1 MSEPTQLARI
11 APVPATQ
18 GQIAQG
24 QGAQGQTAAR
34 LTRKQK
40 AAIIV
45 RFLLN
50 EGADVRLSDLPD
62 ALQGT
67 LTTQMG
73 SMRYVDRSTLVSV
86 VTEFAGEL
94 EAMGLTFPHGV
105 AGALSAL
112 DGRISPHTAA
122 RLRKEAGVRQFGDPW
137 EQVARAD
144 LDDLIPIVQA
154 ESTEVAAVMLAK
166 LDVGRAAALLA
177 KLPGDRA
184 RRITFA
190 VSQTGNVTPDAVDRI
205 GLSLAAQLN
214 ELPTAAF
221 DDGPVERIGAILNSS
236 TGALRDDVLNGLD
249 DEDQEFAAQ
258 VRRAIFTF
266 VNIPD
271 RVGPTDIPKVIREVD
286 QAVLVTALGAAMA
299 GDLAPVAEY
308 LLDNMSRRMADALR
322 EEIEETGRVK
332 PKEGEEAMT
341 EVVNAIRRLQAAGEI
356 TLIQPG
362 DDEDEEG

>member
-1 MSEPTQLARI
+1 MA
-11 APVPATQ
+11 A
-18 GQIAQG
+18 
-24 QGAQGQTAAR
+24 TAAR
-34 LTRKQK
+34 LTRRQK

-62 ALQGT
+62 GLQAT

-73 SMRYVDRSTLVSV
+73 SMRYVDRSTLISV
-86 VTEFAGEL
+86 VTEFAAEL
-94 EAMGLTFPHGV
+94 EGMGLTFPHGV
-105 AGALSAL
+105 AGALTAL

-144 LDDLIPIVQA
+144 LDDLIPIVLA

-166 LDVGRAAALLA
+166 LDVTRAADLLSR
-177 KLPGDRA
+177 LPGDRA

-190 VSQTGNVTPDAVDRI
+190 IGQTGSVTPAAVDRI

-214 ELPTAAF
+214 DLPAAAF

-236 TGALRDDVLNGLD
+236 TGALRDDVLSGLD
-249 DEDQEFAAQ
+249 EEDRDFADQ

-266 VNIPD
+266 VHIPD
-271 RVGPTDIPKVIREVD
+271 RLAPSDIPKVTREVD
-286 QAVLVTALGAAMA
+286 QPVLMTALGAALA
-299 GDLAPVAEY
+299 GDLAAVAEY
-308 LLDNMSRRMADALR
+308 LLDNMSRRMSDALR
-322 EEIEETGRVK
+322 EEISEMGRIK

-341 EVVNAIRRLQAAGEI
+341 QVVNAIRRLQATGEI

-362 DDEDEEG
+362 NEEDEEG

>member
-1 MSEPTQLARI
+1 MSQSTPLARI
-11 APVPATQ
+11 APPGPVA
-18 GQIAQG
+18 A
-24 QGAQGQTAAR
+24 TAAR

-62 ALQGT
+62 GLQAT

-73 SMRYVDRSTLVSV
+73 SMRYVDRSTLISV
-86 VTEFAGEL
+86 VTEFAAEL
-94 EAMGLTFPHGV
+94 EGMGLTFPHGV
-105 AGALSAL
+105 AGALTAL
-112 DGRISPHTAA
+112 DGRISPQTAA

-144 LDDLIPIVQA
+144 LEDLIPILLA

-166 LDVGRAAALLA
+166 LDVTRAADLLSR
-177 KLPGDRA
+177 LPGDRA

-190 VSQTGNVTPDAVDRI
+190 IGQTGSVTPAAVDRI

-214 ELPTAAF
+214 DLPTAAF
-221 DDGPVERIGAILNSS
+221 EDGPVERIGAILNSS
-236 TGALRDDVLNGLD
+236 SGALRDDVLNGLD
-249 DEDQEFAAQ
+249 EEDQDFADQ

-266 VNIPD
+266 VHIPD
-271 RVGPTDIPKVIREVD
+271 RLAPTDIPKVTREVD
-286 QAVLVTALGAAMA
+286 QTVLMTALGAAMA
-299 GDLAPVAEY
+299 GNLAAVAEY
-308 LLDNMSRRMADALR
+308 LLDNMSRRMSDALR
-322 EEIEETGRVK
+322 EEITEMGRIK

-341 EVVNAIRRLQAAGEI
+341 QVVNAIRRLQAAGDI
-356 TLIQPG
+356 TLTQPG
-362 DDEDEEG
+362 DEEDEEG

>member
-1 MSEPTQLARI
+1 MNQSTPLARI
-11 APVPATQ
+11 APPVP
-18 GQIAQG
+18 IA
-24 QGAQGQTAAR
+24 ATAAR

-50 EGADVRLSDLPD
+50 EGADVRLSELPEGMQ
-62 ALQGT
+62 AA

-73 SMRYVDRSTLVSV
+73 SMRYVDRTTLISV
-86 VTEFAGEL
+86 LTEFATEL
-94 EAMGLTFPHGV
+94 EGMGLTFPHGV
-105 AGALSAL
+105 AGALNAL

-144 LDDLIPIVQA
+144 LDDLIPILLA

-166 LDVGRAAALLA
+166 LDVARAADLLSR
-177 KLPGDRA
+177 LPGDRA

-190 VSQTGNVTPDAVDRI
+190 IGQTGNVTPAAVDRI

-214 ELPTAAF
+214 ELPPAAF
-221 DDGPVERIGAILNSS
+221 EDGPVERIGAILNSS
-236 TGALRDDVLNGLD
+236 TGALRDNVLNGLD
-249 DEDQEFAAQ
+249 EEDRDFADQ

-266 VNIPD
+266 VHIPD
-271 RVGPTDIPKVIREVD
+271 RLAATDVPKVTRDLE
-286 QAVLVTALGAAMA
+286 QSVLMTALGAALA
-299 GDLAPVAEY
+299 GELAPVAEF
-308 LLDNMSRRMADALR
+308 LLDNMSRRMSDAIR
-322 EEIEETGRVK
+322 EEIEELGRIK

-341 EVVNAIRRLQAAGEI
+341 QVVNAIRRLQAAGEI
-356 TLIQPG
+356 TLILPG
-362 DDEDEEG
+362 DDDEEENT